1 MTVPAA
7 PVAGAQVV
15 ANPGTPVGAAPAPV
29 AGTPVA
35 GAPVVVDPFAPN
47 APAAPVPGAPVAVS
61 PVAAAPV
68 AVAQSD
74 DGGSSWLYVIT
85 LLLFC
90 GCGIV
95 IGISMSLCAPHQQR
109 IRKLLQGADDSED
122 NPMASSQSYMAMGP
136 SKSEAQ
142 AALHRKAGKKLTS
155 TRSSGPRHTLSG
167 EEKQKVRLVE
177 PDSDEVSQSQN
188 EKNEKIEQKTSDK
201 SDKSAPPRRSMIKR
215 GRSTANNEDPNED
228 APEQVVPRN
237 LAEDVAQEN
246 VDL

>member
-1 MTVPAA
+1 
-7 PVAGAQVV
+7 
-15 ANPGTPVGAAPAPV
+15 
-29 AGTPVA
+29 
-35 GAPVVVDPFAPN
+35 
-47 APAAPVPGAPVAVS
+47 
-61 PVAAAPV
+61 
-68 AVAQSD
+68 
-74 DGGSSWLYVIT
+74 
-85 LLLFC
+85 
-90 GCGIV
+90 
-95 IGISMSLCAPHQQR
+95 MSLCAPHQQR

-142 AALHRKAGKKLTS
+142 AALRKPGKKLTS
-155 TRSSGPRHTLSG
+155 TRSSGPRHTMSG
-167 EEKQKVRLVE
+167 EEKHKVRLVE

-201 SDKSAPPRRSMIKR
+201 ATPPRRSMIKR